1 MPSAPPDAAVPIA
14 LALAAGLA
22 GVAALALGALS
33 LGYRRTLVRGLRTRH
48 AAAWQALERPG
59 ERAVPW
65 EPGNRR
71 LAAFVRAGG
80 HYRLN
85 DADLAAAGRLHLV
98 TARSSAVLAVVLLA
112 SVGGWLLV
120 TPPR

>member
-1 MPSAPPDAAVPIA
+1 MPSPPPDPGLSAVPA
-14 LALAAGLA
+14 LLCALA

-33 LGYRRTLVRGLRTRH
+33 RIYRRTLVRGLRLRH
-48 AAAWQALERPG
+48 PDAWEALARPG
-59 ERAVPW
+59 ERGPPW
-65 EPGNRR
+65 SPGSRR

-98 TARSSAVLAVVLLA
+98 TGRSSALLLIVLLA
-112 SVGGWLLV
+112 GAGAWLLS
-120 TPPR
+120 RASA